1 MLFDTQSFITD
12 EDNEDIHFNMNVHRQ
27 RMYCMRHHDE
37 GSAVSS
43 PRSIS
48 NIAERRPDNTSH
60 SELIADAFKSFWK
73 TGNVLRLTS
82 RESSSKKHRFLEV
95 TDPSLD
101 HIISQSRAKA
111 ITSEDDL
118 IAEMLK
124 KEAYRVATAHTLG
137 SASKKSCQV
146 FYTEGDVHNATHHS
160 PVNPIFYESKARSVK
175 VDPPL
180 KMKSTVTAADQ
191 PSPSSSSLSS
201 SSLPVIDERNSAR
214 SIEVSHSTTTTSS
227 STGGYTVR
235 DNCTNARRQSSSI
248 IATGYSSPEVSP
260 SNRWGRSD
268 ASVIS

>member
-1 MLFDTQSFITD
+1 MCVADD
-12 EDNEDIHFNMNVHRQ
+12 DNEDIHFNMNVHRQ
-27 RMYCMRHHDE
+27 GMYCMRQQDE
-37 GSAVSS
+37 GSAVNS

-48 NIAERRPDNTSH
+48 NIPERRPDKIVHNG
-60 SELIADAFKSFWK
+60 LIANAFKSFWD
-73 TGNVLRLTS
+73 TGNVLCLTL

-124 KEAYRVATAHTLG
+124 KEAYRVAIAHTLG
-137 SASKKSCQV
+137 SECKKSCQV
-146 FYTEGDVHNATHHS
+146 FYTEGDVHDATHHS

-175 VDPPL
+175 VDLPL
-180 KMKSTVTAADQ
+180 TTKIAVATARMQ
-191 PSPSSSSLSS
+191 HSSSSSSSSLAA
-201 SSLPVIDERNSAR
+201 IEERANAR
-214 SIEVSHSTTTTSS
+214 SPGVLHSTL
-227 STGGYTVR
+227 STGSYTIR
-235 DNCTNARRQSSSI
+235 DNDNARRQSNSV
-248 IATGYSSPEVSP
+248 SPAVSP